1 MCFSSLVTTE
11 VLYSSLLLQTHRCLS
26 AKQPCCLEDQHQCED
41 HFLQIA
47 PCSFLVLGM
56 LILSSGGPLPRIWPN
71 CQLLISKSFLFFT
84 NSVPSHRKPPSTSH
98 RDLHPGANPPRALR
112 EVQPLASPAPGADIQ
127 ETLPSERAESS
138 VGGGGKRGHGGI
150 PQPDRG
156 SSRDPGRATASGAP
170 PQTIADPAGQRSARS
185 HTSADPSDPSPART
199 RTGSPDAAAAQR
211 SPPSHPPGATPD
223 RTAGDAGSAD
233 SRGRGLRE
241 GAGLE
246 EAGPRGGW
254 GQREL
259 VTASGRNQD
268 CLGRSSACRQES
280 ELGRN

>member
-211 SPPSHPPGATPD
+211 SPPAHPPGATPD
-223 RTAGDAGSAD
+223 RTAG
-233 SRGRGLRE
+233 GRRI
-241 GAGLE
+241 
-246 EAGPRGGW
+246 
-254 GQREL
+254 
-259 VTASGRNQD
+259 S
-268 CLGRSSACRQES
+268 
-280 ELGRN
+280 